1 MITPVAASNIAR
13 LSQQQATNQID
24 AIATAINGVREPV
37 ASRAMNSRARGKS
50 ATRPFLGA
58 AVIA

>member
-1 MITPVAASNIAR
+1 MMALIVASNIAR
-13 LSQQQATNQID
+13 LPQQQITIQID

-58 AVIA
+58 AVIV